1 MRLTFSPSDLETA
14 LHAKSFSFQLYTG
27 AAGEVD
33 LVDFINQQSA
43 SVRERSNSNDVKVQ
57 YELAC
62 IRQMLARLS
71 KQLSEA
77 YPQYMIVLSTGMNA
91 GSFRLV
97 NRSEYLT
104 INNFKPKQRK

>member
-43 SVRERSNSNDVKVQ
+43 SVRERSNSNNVKVQ

-62 IRQMLARLS
+62 IRQMLARLG
-71 KQLSEA
+71 KQLNEA
-77 YPQYMIVLSTGMNA
+77 YPDYMLTLSTGMNA
-91 GSFRLV
+91 GMFRLT

-104 INNFKPKQRK
+104 LKNFKSKERK

>member
-43 SVRERSNSNDVKVQ
+43 SVRERSNSNDVKVH
-57 YELAC
+57 Y
-62 IRQMLARLS
+62 
-71 KQLSEA
+71 
-77 YPQYMIVLSTGMNA
+77 
-91 GSFRLV
+91 
-97 NRSEYLT
+97 
-104 INNFKPKQRK
+104 

>member
-33 LVDFINQQSA
+33 LIDFINRHSE
-43 SVRERSNSNDVKVQ
+43 SVRERAASTDVKVQ
-57 YELAC
+57 YEIAC

-77 YPQYMIVLSTGMNA
+77 YPQ
-91 GSFRLV
+91 
-97 NRSEYLT
+97 
-104 INNFKPKQRK
+104 

>member
-1 MRLTFSPSDLETA
+1 MRLTFSPSEDAAA
-14 LHAKSFSFQLYTG
+14 LNAREFSFKPYTG
-27 AAGEVD
+27 TTGEVD
-33 LVDFINQQSA
+33 LIDFINRHSE
-43 SVRERSNSNDVKVQ
+43 SVRERAASTDVKVQ
-57 YELAC
+57 YEIAC

-91 GSFRLV
+91 RSFRLV